1 MVSHDLVPL
10 LRCLNAYFPAE
21 ASLVRQLLDVV
32 LREAVY
38 TPFSVTRVD
47 GLSLIAVSPKVGV
60 SYE

>member
-1 MVSHDLVPL
+1 MSERVFSRRSVLGSTTIR
-10 LRCLNAYFPAE
+10 RCP
-21 ASLVRQLLDVV
+21 
-32 LREAVY
+32 REAVY